1 MSSREATISLF
12 PYTRCYCEE
21 NVYKFCRLIDERGAS
36 YLPPIAAVV
45 SSACVAETF
54 VVFVSSEIGWVEMHK
69 QKSGKT
75 AEDGRIIWDYHVFAI
90 VKPKNTQSAM
100 VYDFDTLL
108 DFPTTFSN
116 YINESFRS
124 SRLPRK
130 FRIVPAR
137 DYLLHFAS
145 DRRHMRLPGSD
156 ASSESPELYSAPPPL
171 YPPIKSS
178 IPLSSSAFLP
188 VNANSELSRYWGS
201 AHMCP
206 ITDEH
211 RLPLYLR
218 MGEEMGGGES
228 SDVAVY
234 DTTGFGKVVDLR
246 GLCKAFG

>member
-1 MSSREATISLF
+1 MSSSEAALSLF

-21 NVYKFCRLIDERGAS
+21 NVYNFCRLIEEGAS
-36 YLPPIAAVV
+36 SDLPQIATVV
-45 SSACVAETF
+45 SNANVAETF

-69 QKSGKT
+69 QKSGKV

-90 VKPKNTQSAM
+90 VKPKNAPSTM
-100 VYDFDTLL
+100 VYDFDTML
-108 DFPTTFSN
+108 DFPTPFSN

-124 SRLPRK
+124 SRFPRK
-130 FRIVPAR
+130 FRIVPAK

-145 DRRHMRLPGSD
+145 DRRHMRMPGSD

-188 VNANSELSRYWGS
+188 VNASSELSRYWGS
-201 AHMCP
+201 AHNCP

-228 SDVAVY
+228 SDVVTYA
-234 DTTGFGKVVDLR
+234 TTGFGKVVDLP